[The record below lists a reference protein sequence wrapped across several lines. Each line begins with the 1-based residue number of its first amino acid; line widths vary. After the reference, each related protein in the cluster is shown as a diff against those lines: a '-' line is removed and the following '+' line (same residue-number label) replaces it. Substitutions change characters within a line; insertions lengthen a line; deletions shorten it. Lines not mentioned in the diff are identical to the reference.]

1 LHKKY
6 RMIPRLATNQ
16 IRNWLSEKKALVLL
30 GPRQAGKTTLV
41 QGIVDALAKKTL
53 FLTGDDPFT
62 RAQMEALNLASLK
75 QMLIGFEVLV
85 FDEAQRI
92 KDIGVLLK
100 MVVDH
105 FPDLM
110 VFVTGSSS
118 LELAAQTKESMM
130 GRKIEFFLHPIATSE
145 LISHHGW
152 AEESALLEQRMLY
165 GFYPE
170 VITRGTTAGVR
181 ILNELTDGLMYK
193 DLLSL
198 QAVSK
203 PALVVKLVQALA
215 LQVGNEVKHTE
226 LANLLGFDPATIEK
240 YIDLLEKA
248 FVVFSLPSLARN
260 ARNEIKKGKKIYF
273 YDLGIRNTLIRNF
286 SPMHLRND
294 VGALWENYLIA
305 ERRKINSYQD
315 RFVNTYFW
323 RTIDQKEIDYIEEE
337 NGQLRAFEFKYSAQ
351 KAKLPTAFAA
361 AYPTAK
367 FEVVHR
373 EDYFNFVQGIEV
385 NL

>member
-1 LHKKY
+1 
-6 RMIPRLATNQ
+6 MIPRLATNQ

>member
-1 LHKKY
+1 
-6 RMIPRLATNQ
+6 MIPRLATNQ

-130 GRKIEFFLHPIATSE
+130 GRKIEFFLHPISTSE

-215 LQVGNEVKHTE
+215 LQIGNEVKHTE
-226 LANLLGFDPATIEK
+226 LASLLGSDPATIEK

-294 VGALWENYLIA
+294 VGALWENYLIV

>member
-1 LHKKY
+1 
-6 RMIPRLATNQ
+6 MIPRLATNQ

-130 GRKIEFFLHPIATSE
+130 GRKIEFFLHPISTSE

-215 LQVGNEVKHTE
+215 LQIGNEVKHTE
-226 LANLLGFDPATIEK
+226 LASLLGSDPATIEK